1 MNGSGLRM
9 SYFDR
14 LNRYIGRDDGE
25 AEYVCRNCSAG
36 FDERRQV
43 CPDCGSYSIRRREW
57 GPLR

>member
-1 MNGSGLRM
+1 M

-14 LNRYIGRDDGE
+14 LNRYIGRDEGE
-25 AEYVCRNCSAG
+25 TEYVCRNCGVG

-43 CPDCGSYSIRRREW
+43 CPECGGYSIRRREW